1 MSKELKKK
9 IKLLIKII
17 FIISA
22 FIIIVNK
29 IDINKLKEIKLIHPT
44 LLILAFITFNLSQI
58 ISAMR
63 VHTYLKNIN
72 VTPTFKTQLILYYLG
87 MFYNILLPGG
97 IGGDAYKAYKF
108 QKNFEVGYKKI
119 IKALLIDRISGL
131 FAIFFIISVLIF
143 FSRFDM
149 FLIYAII
156 LLITTPFILY
166 FIHKLLFIEFK
177 KSFLKTFVFSL
188 IIQSLQLISFIFIM
202 LSFNIKLHL
211 IDYGI
216 LFLISSVVSVIPISI
231 GGVGLRE
238 LTFLYAAEYFPINAE
253 VGILA
258 AFLFFVITLISS
270 SIGIL
275 FLRSKHV

>member
-238 LTFLYAAEYFPINAE
+238 LTFLYSSDYFPINAE